1 MRLFFHLAIL
11 YPIPTFSIGIANQ
24 DMTTAKGGGFLSRNK
39 INKSMSV
46 SYSWDRASRT
56 LTETSKITG
65 KVVAKVYDLKHDEEY
80 SKRINYAGNG
90 KPYNDKI
97 Y

>member
-1 MRLFFHLAIL
+1 
-11 YPIPTFSIGIANQ
+11 
-24 DMTTAKGGGFLSRNK
+24 MTTAKGGGFLSRNK